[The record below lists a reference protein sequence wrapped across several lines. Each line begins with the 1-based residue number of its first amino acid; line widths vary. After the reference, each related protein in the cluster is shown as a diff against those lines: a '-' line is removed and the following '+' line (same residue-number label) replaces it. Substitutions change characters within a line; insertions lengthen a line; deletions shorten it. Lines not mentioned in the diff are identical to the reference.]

1 MTYVLR
7 HPPRAAAA
15 TPSSSL
21 TARRHLPGRPLCA
34 FRHRAGGRR
43 ALAYGVGGA
52 WLRTWSSGAGRA
64 ASARCREAVHAGLVV
79 RGGAAG
85 AGRPGRRTLTSRTST
100 MTTPGSFTTPGP
112 GLIRLLAAASA
123 PLLPRVRRLLL
134 ASGRERHL
142 SRRGGTGTGRFLG
155 RQASSTLGADYRAN
169 ASGTAGGGHRRR
181 ALNSVDEVVA
191 VGEEEGVQFRVA
203 GLGAEHVPGR
213 TDGVRHGP
221 VSGAAGPVRTDV
233 LKDAYPELAVEEDG
247 EAG

>member
-7 HPPRAAAA
+7 HLPRR
-15 TPSSSL
+15 T
-21 TARRHLPGRPLCA
+21 LCA
-34 FRHRAGGRR
+34 FRHRASGRR
-43 ALAYGVGGA
+43 VLAYGVGEA
-52 WLRTWSSGAGRA
+52 WSSGAGRPRRDA
-64 ASARCREAVHAGLVV
+64 QPPR
-79 RGGAAG
+79 GAARPCTRAWSSG
-85 AGRPGRRTLTSRTST
+85 AGWGTLTSRTST
-100 MTTPGSFTTPGP
+100 MTTLSPFAAPGP
-112 GLIRLLAAASA
+112 GLIRLLAAVSA
-123 PLLPRVRRLLL
+123 PLLPRARRLLL
-134 ASGRERHL
+134 ASGRECHL
-142 SRRGGTGTGRFLG
+142 SRRGGTGTGRLPG
-155 RQASSTLGADYRAN
+155 RQASSTLGADRRAN

-203 GLGAEHVPGR
+203 GLGAEHAPGC

>member
-1 MTYVLR
+1 
-7 HPPRAAAA
+7 
-15 TPSSSL
+15 
-21 TARRHLPGRPLCA
+21 
-34 FRHRAGGRR
+34 
-43 ALAYGVGGA
+43 
-52 WLRTWSSGAGRA
+52 
-64 ASARCREAVHAGLVV
+64 
-79 RGGAAG
+79 
-85 AGRPGRRTLTSRTST
+85 

-181 ALNSVDEVVA
+181 ALNSVDE
-191 VGEEEGVQFRVA
+191 RVA
-203 GLGAEHVPGR
+203 GLGAKHVPGR

-221 VSGAAGPVRTDV
+221 VSDATDPGHTDV
-233 LKDAYPELAVEEDG
+233 LKDAYPELTVEEDG
-247 EAG
+247 EPG